1 MPACLDRPGGTTD
14 LFQNFVANILGKSFR
29 KVCPLELKLSGISPA
44 RIKKAGYSEA
54 EVKDMMVAP
63 RLASSVTGFTPQV
76 V

>member
-14 LFQNFVANILGKSFR
+14 LFQNFVANILGGFSAI
-29 KVCPLELKLSGISPA
+29 ELKLSGISPA